1 MEGAPWVHLGHTYAV
16 PGGIR
21 RAKKPSSFVID
32 GDWPHAVMEPHRGA
46 LVAQAIA
53 RKLAE
58 AMAVRGVSAN
68 ALAKRSG
75 VNRQVITNVLNGTVW
90 PDMLTL
96 VDLEGALGVLLWPD
110 HTQWRIP
117 EPGQPGGQA
126 APDGGNLPAEP

>member
-1 MEGAPWVHLGHTYAV
+1 MRLGHTYAV

-58 AMAVRGVSAN
+58 AMAERGISAN
-68 ALAKRSG
+68 ALAKKSG

-90 PDMLTL
+90 PDMLTV

-117 EPGQPGGQA
+117 EPGRPGDQA
-126 APDGGNLPAEP
+126 APEGRASRPRREGGF